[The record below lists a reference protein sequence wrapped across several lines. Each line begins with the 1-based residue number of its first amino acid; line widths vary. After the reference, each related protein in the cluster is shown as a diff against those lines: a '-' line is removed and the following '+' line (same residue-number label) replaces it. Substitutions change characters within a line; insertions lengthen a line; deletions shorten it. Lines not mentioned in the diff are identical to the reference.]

1 MSKNDSTAEIL
12 VLYYS
17 PGGTTAEMANII
29 ARGIEEVNGAQARI
43 RTVPDVS
50 PVTEQAEP
58 AIPESGPLY
67 ATMDDLTEC
76 DGLVLGCPTH
86 FGNMPAAMKHFIDGT
101 SALWMGCKLAGKPAA
116 VFSASTSM
124 HGGQESTLLT
134 MMLPLLHHGMLIV
147 GLPYTQ
153 VDLFRGEIEAT
164 AAVHVKLPGG
174 TGRQMGDYDDF
185 ETVQPLR
192 GTASELADRLRDVL
206 NGGELGNI
214 RHIEASLCIPFAL
227 PGDIRIVPG

>member
-1 MSKNDSTAEIL
+1 MPNKDTNAEIL

-29 ARGIEEVNGAQARI
+29 ARGVEEIDTVQARI
-43 RTVPDVS
+43 RTVPAVS
-50 PVTEQAEP
+50 PATEQTEP

-67 ATMDDLTEC
+67 ATLDDLVEC
-76 DGLVLGCPTH
+76 EGLILGCPTH

-101 SALWMGCKLAGKPAA
+101 SALWMGGKLAGKPAA

-147 GLPYTQ
+147 GLPYTETE
-153 VDLFRGEIEAT
+153 L
-164 AAVHVKLPGG
+164 
-174 TGRQMGDYDDF
+174 F
-185 ETVQPLR
+185 ETKTGGSPYGATRLTDDLDATPLSEEER
-192 GTASELADRLRDVL
+192 KLCLAIGKRVAITAKKLS
-206 NGGELGNI
+206 
-214 RHIEASLCIPFAL
+214 SK
-227 PGDIRIVPG
+227 